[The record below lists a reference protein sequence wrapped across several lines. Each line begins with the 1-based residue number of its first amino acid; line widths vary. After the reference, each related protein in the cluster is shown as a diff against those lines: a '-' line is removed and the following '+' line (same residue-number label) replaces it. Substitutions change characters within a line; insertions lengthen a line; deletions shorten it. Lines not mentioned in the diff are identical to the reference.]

1 MIKRRKPRIT
11 AYATTKEIKKEVEG
25 GGFYTIESEI
35 NCQITY
41 VMASDEMLIMQDDC
55 TYRIPAQLFS
65 EIGALAIDLA
75 DNKERGLLR

>member
-11 AYATTKEIKKEVEG
+11 AYATTKAIKKEVEG

-55 TYRIPAQLFS
+55 TYRIPAALFS
-65 EIGALAIDLA
+65 EIGALALDLA